1 MQTPA
6 SSDHCPL
13 QPDGPGSP
21 PPTPRELGPG
31 SAHQAPATTP
41 QRGSRGK
48 GRPVCGPVALM
59 KVDILC
65 QRRGTFP
72 PSLRRP
78 GQEGSPQVGT
88 ERPPSAWPLGGVP
101 TGWGDRGTRSGMDRG
116 PTGSVPARTGA
127 GGAPVGR
134 KLWARG
140 ALFRAPRNCPAWRVR
155 VETAGYACHPCV

>member
-13 QPDGPGSP
+13 QPDGPGRP
-21 PPTPRELGPG
+21 PPTPRELGLG

-41 QRGSRGK
+41 QQGSRGK

-88 ERPPSAWPLGGVP
+88 ERPPSA
-101 TGWGDRGTRSGMDRG
+101 
-116 PTGSVPARTGA
+116 
-127 GGAPVGR
+127 
-134 KLWARG
+134 
-140 ALFRAPRNCPAWRVR
+140 
-155 VETAGYACHPCV
+155 